1 MLAAIRRFAK
11 SPWAT
16 GLMALLVMS
25 FAVFGIRDVFNS
37 GAVGDA
43 VVKVGNRKITSSDFR
58 KMFDRYLQGIAQ
70 QNGGKAISI
79 QDAAAQGLDAR
90 ALNEVAYEESV
101 GALITHLGVRP
112 SDKLVAD
119 ELGKAQRFRDPLT
132 GKFDAKAYKAFL
144 RENNTTADEI
154 EGSIRDQIGQ
164 QHLLTAL
171 VAGVQAPFAYTA
183 VQAAYNGET
192 RSFSYVA
199 LTPNMVPTPAPPTDA
214 ELQAFMKSNAA
225 AFLRP
230 EVRTVS
236 LVRFAASQLAPTVA
250 LDPKDVQKR
259 YDFEKDNLSTPEKR
273 SLVQIPLKSASD
285 GSAVAARLQKGD
297 DPSAVAKSLGVQ
309 AVVLADFPATAIP
322 DRAVADAA
330 FAMKPGE
337 VRTVAGSL
345 GPTVIKLTGVTPG
358 KAVTLDEARP
368 KIEQEAR
375 LAAAAAKAQ
384 DLARKYDDARS
395 GGANLHDAAA
405 KAGVPVTALPP
416 FTAQGTD
423 AKGQH
428 VPAPEK
434 LITTAFALAQGGD
447 SDVLQAAPGE
457 FYAIRVEKV
466 DPAAPVPLDEVRG
479 PLSQRL
485 TLGKLATALQAKA
498 DSLTAQAKADG
509 SLDGVA
515 RSLGVPVQHASGV
528 TRAAAGQP
536 NAAYGPRLLGVV
548 FGGKPGAVVVAPDK
562 LTMVL
567 ARIDQVASAPLP
579 MLVPRAR
586 PRGGPPP
593 RPLRRRRQPRP
604 RGRPHGDEAADRRPA
619 RPLGPGSRRRP
630 GRRRSGR
637 PRFLTG
643 RLPCAASRPRTP
655 SPPPT
660 PKVAPRWCGHGLST
674 TSRRR
679 SPPS

>member
-1 MLAAIRRFAK
+1 MLATIRRFAK

-43 VVKVGNRKITSSDFR
+43 VVKVGDRKITSTQFR
-58 KMFDRYLQGIAQ
+58 AMFDRYLQGIAQ

-90 ALNEVAYEESV
+90 ALSEVAYEESV
-101 GALITHLGVRP
+101 GALVTHLGVRP

-132 GKFDAKAYKAFL
+132 GKFDTKAYKAFL
-144 RENNTTADEI
+144 AENHTSADEI

-171 VAGVQAPFAYTA
+171 VAGIQAPFAYTA

-214 ELQAFMKSNAA
+214 ELQAFMKANAA
-225 AFLRP
+225 AFQRP

-236 LVRFAASQLAPTVA
+236 LVRFSAAQLAPTVV

-259 YDFEKDNLSTPEKR
+259 FDFEKDSLSTPEKR
-273 SLVQIPLKSASD
+273 SLVQIPLKAAAD
-285 GSAVAARLQKGD
+285 GPAVVARLQKGE
-297 DPSAVAKSLGVQ
+297 DPSVVAKSLGVQ
-309 AVVLADFPATAIP
+309 AVLLTDSPATAVP

-337 VRTVAGSL
+337 ARAVAGAL
-345 GPTVIKLTGVTPG
+345 GPAVVKVFAVTPG

-384 DLARKYDDARS
+384 DLARKYDDAHA

-405 KAGVPVTALPP
+405 KAGVPVTPLPP
-416 FTAQGTD
+416 FTAQGTE
-423 AKGQH
+423 AAGQR

-434 LITTAFALAQGGD
+434 LVSTAFALAPGAD

-457 FYAIRVEKV
+457 FYAIRLEKV
-466 DPAAPVPLDEVRG
+466 DPAAPVPLDAVRG

-498 DSLTAQAKADG
+498 DALTAQAKKDG
-509 SLDGVA
+509 NLDGVA
-515 RSLGVPVQHASGV
+515 RSVGASVQHATGV
-528 TRAAAGQP
+528 TRAAASQP
-536 NAAYGPRLLGVV
+536 NAAFGPRLLGAV
-548 FGGKPGAVVVAPDK
+548 FGGKPGSVVVAPDK
-562 LTMVL
+562 LTMVV
-567 ARIDQVASAPLP
+567 ARVDQVASAP
-579 MLVPRAR
+579 VPVLMAASQAAR
-586 PRGGPPP
+586 GQATLGLYDDVASHAR
-593 RPLRRRRQPRP
+593 
-604 RGRPHGDEAADRRPA
+604 EAARTEMKPRVDAKLARSALGLGDAPPA
-619 RPLGPGSRRRP
+619 PGGAP
-630 GRRRSGR
+630 
-637 PRFLTG
+637 
-643 RLPCAASRPRTP
+643 AAPAS
-655 SPPPT
+655 
-660 PKVAPRWCGHGLST
+660 
-674 TSRRR
+674 
-679 SPPS
+679 